1 MRRRTI
7 AFRSHTRGETV
18 EDKQLERL
26 YDYTKFHIGIY
37 LSAAGGL
44 AALISAAAAGS
55 AERSY
60 FASLVGSPLA
70 LAASFGFM
78 VAAGIAGAVVATST
92 IESASY
98 KAFLIARHG
107 AYGLNPFSGKAWVTI
122 EHASFWLSLLCLAIG
137 IFSAPAVAKWL

>member
-1 MRRRTI
+1 M
-7 AFRSHTRGETV
+7 
-18 EDKQLERL
+18 EDRQLERL

-44 AALISAAAAGS
+44 AALISAAAEGS
-55 AERSY
+55 AKQTY
-60 FASLVGSPLA
+60 FASLIGSPKA

-92 IESASY
+92 IESTSY
-98 KAFLIARHG
+98 KSFLSTKHG
-107 AYGLNPFSGKAWVTI
+107 AYGINPFSGKAWVTI

-137 IFSAPAVAKWL
+137 IFSAPAVARWL